1 MRRATRNPKEINGGK
16 SGDRHRRR
24 LGRMGWGGMKSAPEE
39 QLALHIKATG
49 LPAPVR
55 EFYFAKPRRFRAD
68 FAWPDRKILAEVEG
82 GTWSGGRHVRGKGY
96 ESDCEKYSIAAML
109 GYRVLRFTTAMVRD
123 GRAIGFL
130 TATIKGGGK

>member
-1 MRRATRNPKEINGGK
+1 MTARK
-16 SGDRHRRR
+16 
-24 LGRMGWGGMKSAPEE
+24 MKSAPEE

-130 TATIKGGGK
+130 TATIKGE

>member
-1 MRRATRNPKEINGGK
+1 
-16 SGDRHRRR
+16 
-24 LGRMGWGGMKSAPEE
+24 MKSAPEE
-39 QLALHIKATG
+39 QLALHIKAIG

-55 EFYFAKPRRFRAD
+55 EYKFAPKRRFRAD
-68 FAWPDRKILAEVEG
+68 FAWPERMVLAEVEG

-130 TATIKGGGK
+130 TATIREGGK

>member
-1 MRRATRNPKEINGGK
+1 
-16 SGDRHRRR
+16 
-24 LGRMGWGGMKSAPEE
+24 MGWGGMKSAPEE
-39 QLALHIKATG
+39 QLALHIKAIG

-130 TATIKGGGK
+130 AATIREGGK

>member
-1 MRRATRNPKEINGGK
+1 MGVMERRDMIDIDKLEK
-16 SGDRHRRR
+16 SIMART
-24 LGRMGWGGMKSAPEE
+24 GMKSDPEE
-39 QLALHIKATG
+39 ELALAIQDEG
-49 LPAPVR
+49 LPAPTR

-96 ESDCEKYSIAAML
+96 EADCEKYSIAAML

-130 TATIKGGGK
+130 AATIRGE

>member
-1 MRRATRNPKEINGGK
+1 MTARK
-16 SGDRHRRR
+16 
-24 LGRMGWGGMKSAPEE
+24 MKSAPEE
-39 QLALHIKATG
+39 QLALRIKATG

-55 EFYFAKPRRFRAD
+55 EYKFAPKRRFRAD

-123 GRAIGFL
+123 GRAIGLL
-130 TATIKGGGK
+130 TATIREGGK

>member
-1 MRRATRNPKEINGGK
+1 MTARK
-16 SGDRHRRR
+16 
-24 LGRMGWGGMKSAPEE
+24 MKSAPEE
-39 QLALHIKATG
+39 QLALHIKAIG

-96 ESDCEKYSIAAML
+96 EADCEKYSIAAML

-130 TATIKGGGK
+130 AATIKGE